1 MPTNKEQAELED
13 LATSAEFNRA
23 LARISKIAAEPDK
36 QQATA
41 TRSPEPKPPAKIV
54 QLPLWPE
61 AAPAAPNPVLR
72 SALFPAI
79 QGKARRFLDNVTIA
93 SLNGVEIKFTGKQLN
108 QEDLEVWLQV
118 LNLARNHP
126 LGEICHT
133 TAHGLLKSLD
143 RPTGNS
149 QHKQLHDSMRRLQA
163 HGLEVKDGRF
173 TYFGSLIMDGVKDE
187 TTRHYVIRINP
198 RLIGLF
204 GQGWTQLDTPI
215 RRKLRGKPLA
225 LWLQAHYATH
235 AYPMPYS
242 VEFLC
247 NLSGS
252 QTKDLK
258 AFRQNLRQALV
269 VLQATGSI
277 AGWEIDSGDLVH
289 VHKVPTITQRRKNQK
304 PPKP

>member
-1 MPTNKEQAELED
+1 MPTNKEQAEFED
-13 LATSAEFNRA
+13 LATSAELNRV
-23 LARISKIAAEPDK
+23 LARCAAIAAAPDK
-36 QQATA
+36 PEAKA
-41 TRSPEPKPPAKIV
+41 TRPPEFKPPAKVV

-61 AAPAAPNPVLR
+61 AAPAAPNPLLR

-79 QGKARRFLDNVTIA
+79 KRHRRMLDRETIP
-93 SLNGVEIKFTGKQLN
+93 SLSGIEIKFTGKQLN

-149 QHKQLHDSMRRLQA
+149 QHKQLHDSMLRLQG
-163 HGLEVKDGRF
+163 HGLEVKAGRL
-173 TYFGSLIMDGVKDE
+173 TYFGSLILSGVKDE
-187 TTRHYVIRINP
+187 TTRQYVIRIEP
-198 RLIGLF
+198 RMAALF
-204 GQGWTQLDTPI
+204 GQGWTQLETAI

-235 AYPMPYS
+235 AQPLPYS
-242 VEFLC
+242 VKVLRS
-247 NLSGS
+247 LSGS

-258 AFRQNLRQALV
+258 RFRQNLRQALAE
-269 VLQATGSI
+269 LQATGAI

-289 VHKVPTITQRRKNQK
+289 VHKGLTITQRRKNPQPLK
-304 PPKP
+304 P